1 MVGQTLG
8 HYRIEAKLGEGG
20 MGEVYRARDIVLGRE
35 VAVKVLPPDKLRTD
49 RLQRFLR
56 EARAASQ
63 INHPNVV
70 AIHEINESNGVHFIV
85 MEYVAGKTLSETISA
100 KGLET
105 HQVVH
110 YARQIVAALAKAHA
124 AGIVH
129 RDLKPANIM
138 VTTDGM
144 IKVLDFGL
152 AKQHEPNPVDED
164 ALTAAETASG
174 AILGTLAYMSPEQAM
189 GRPVDARSD
198 IFSLGLVLY
207 EMLSGQHAFG
217 GETVMSTIAA
227 ILYKEPRPLKDVV
240 PQTPRDLDR
249 IVARCMHKEPDRRFQ
264 SAVDLRLALEDL
276 QLNAGSDT
284 TPSIAVLPFTN
295 LSPDKE
301 NEYFS
306 DGLAEEII
314 SAVSHVSGLRV
325 TARSSSFSFRGKD
338 VEMGEIGRKLHV
350 EHLLEGSVRKAGNR
364 IRVTTQLVKASDGF
378 QVWSGRYDREMT
390 DVFAVQDEIAQAIVE
405 KLKGK
410 LAAAPLA
417 SSSERHSRNLDAYN
431 AYLKGRHY
439 LWRID
444 IVSVNRAR
452 ECFEKAIALDPNY
465 ALAYTGIAT
474 GLFMLSVI
482 AAADTIELLT
492 EAKRLLEKAVGL
504 DATLAET
511 RVLLGAVRVCL
522 DYDWEGAE
530 REFQQAM
537 AAETVS
543 ADSLDTYGRWVL
555 FPQGRFEEALSAYE
569 RAHKLEPLIPT
580 FVYHSAEVFVCTGEY
595 DKSIQQC
602 RKALEIESHFWM
614 AHMLI
619 GWNFVFLE
627 KPEQAIDVFETAK
640 QLEPQSP
647 TVTNGLVAAHAIGG
661 RWEKAREIS
670 RQSGELNPYS
680 QALHQLYLGETDR
693 MFELLNQSAD
703 ERDAGLFWFTNISD
717 FRKFEHDP
725 RYKSLLRKMNLAPGR

>member
-1 MVGQTLG
+1 MIGQTLR

-20 MGEVYRARDIVLGRE
+20 MGEVYRARDTVLGRE
-35 VAVKVLPPDKLRTD
+35 VAVKVLPADQVRAD

-56 EARAASQ
+56 EAQAASQ

-70 AIHEINESNGVHFIV
+70 AIHDISESDGVHFIV
-85 MEYVAGKTLSETISA
+85 MEYVAGKTLSETISP

-105 HQVVH
+105 QQAVY
-110 YARQIVAALAKAHA
+110 YASQIVASLAKAHA
-124 AGIVH
+124 CGVVH

-144 IKVLDFGL
+144 IKVLDFGI
-152 AKQHEPNPVDED
+152 AKLHEPNAVED
-164 ALTAAETASG
+164 DKLTVGETAAG
-174 AILGTLAYMSPEQAM
+174 AILGTAAYMSPEQAT

-207 EMLSGQHAFG
+207 EMLSGRRAFS
-217 GETVMSTIAA
+217 GETSISTIAA
-227 ILYKEPRPLKDVV
+227 ILYEEPRPLKEVA

-249 IVARCMHKEPDRRFQ
+249 IVSRCIRKEPDQRFQ

-276 QLNAGSDT
+276 QGNDGGDT

-295 LSPDKE
+295 LSADKE

-314 SAVSHVSGLRV
+314 NALAHVSGLRV
-325 TARSSSFSFRGKD
+325 TSRSSAFSFRGKD
-338 VEMGEIGRKLHV
+338 VEMREIGSKLGV
-350 EHLLEGSVRKAGNR
+350 EHVLEGSVRKASNR

-390 DVFAVQDEIAQAIVE
+390 DIFAVQDEIAQGIVE

-410 LAAAPLA
+410 LSAAPLA

-431 AYLKGRHY
+431 AYLRGRHY

-444 IVSVNRAR
+444 VASVNRAR

-474 GLFMLSVI
+474 GLFMLSAI
-482 AAADTIELLT
+482 AVADAITSLT

-504 DATLAET
+504 DGTLAET

-530 REFQQAM
+530 REFQQALT
-537 AAETVS
+537 AETVS
-543 ADSLDTYGRWVL
+543 ADCLDTYGRWVL
-555 FPQGRFEEALSAYE
+555 WPQGRFEEALSAYE

-580 FVYHSAEVFVCTGEY
+580 FAYHSAEVFVCTGEY
-595 DKSIQQC
+595 EKSIQQC
-602 RKALEIESHFWM
+602 RKALEIESHFWI

-627 KPEQAIDVFETAK
+627 RPEEAITAFETAK

-647 TVTNGLVAAHAIGG
+647 TIVNGLVAAHAVGG
-661 RWEKAREIS
+661 RLQKAQEIS
-670 RQSGELNPYS
+670 RQSGELDPYS

-693 MFELLNQSAD
+693 MFELLSDSVDQ
-703 ERDAGLFWFTNISD
+703 RDTGLFWFTNLSA
-717 FRKFEHDP
+717 FHKFEHDV
-725 RYKSLLRKMNLAPGR
+725 RYQALLRQMNLTPR

>member
-1 MVGQTLG
+1 MIGQTLG

-20 MGEVYRARDIVLGRE
+20 MGVVYRSRDMVLGRE
-35 VAVKVLPPDKLRTD
+35 VALKVLPPDKLQPE

-70 AIHEINESNGVHFIV
+70 AIHEITESNGVHFIV
-85 MEYVAGKTLSETISA
+85 MEYVAGKTLSETIAA

-105 HQVVH
+105 QKVVH
-110 YARQIVAALAKAHA
+110 YARQIVASLAKAHA
-124 AGIVH
+124 SGVVH

-152 AKQHEPNPVDED
+152 AKLHEPDAADDD
-164 ALTAAETASG
+164 ALTAAETAAG
-174 AILGTLAYMSPEQAM
+174 AILGTAAYMSPEQAM

-207 EMLSGQHAFG
+207 EMLSGRRAFD
-217 GETVMSTIAA
+217 GETPISTIGA
-227 ILYKEPRPLKDVV
+227 ILYKEPRPLKEVA

-249 IVARCMHKEPDRRFQ
+249 IVARCMRKEPDQRFQ

-276 QLNAGSDT
+276 QEKPVDT

-314 SAVSHVSGLRV
+314 NALSQVPGLRV
-325 TARSSSFSFRGKD
+325 AARSSAFSFRGKH
-338 VEMGEIGRKLHV
+338 VEMSELGRKLSV
-350 EHLLEGSVRKAGNR
+350 EHVLEGSVRKAGNR

-410 LAAAPLA
+410 LSAAPLA
-417 SSSERHSRNLDAYN
+417 SSSERHSRNLEAYN
-431 AYLKGRHY
+431 AYLRGRHY

-444 IVSVNRAR
+444 VASVNRAR

-474 GLFMLSVI
+474 GLFVLATI
-482 AAADTIELLT
+482 DAANTIKSLT

-530 REFQQAM
+530 REFQQAL

-543 ADSLDTYGRWVL
+543 ADCLDTYGRWVL
-555 FPQGRFEEALSAYE
+555 WPQGRFEEALSVYE
-569 RAHKLEPLIPT
+569 RAYKLEPLIPT
-580 FVYHSAEVFVCTGEY
+580 FVYHSAEVFFCTGEY

-602 RKALEIESHFWM
+602 RKALEIESHFFM
-614 AHMLI
+614 AHTVI

-627 KPEQAIDVFETAK
+627 RPEEAITAFEGAK
-640 QLEPQSP
+640 QIEPQNPIITS
-647 TVTNGLVAAHAIGG
+647 GLVAAHAVAG
-661 RWEKAREIS
+661 RWQEAQEIS
-670 RQSGELNPYS
+670 RQSGELNPYT
-680 QALHQLYLGETDR
+680 QALRHLYLGEIDR
-693 MFELLNQSAD
+693 MFESLSEAAD
-703 ERDAGLFWFTNISD
+703 QRDANLFWFTNISA
-717 FRKFEHDP
+717 FRKFQHDP
-725 RYKSLLRKMNLAPGR
+725 RYQSLLRKMNLAPRR

>member
-1 MVGQTLG
+1 MIGQTLG

-20 MGEVYRARDIVLGRE
+20 MGEVYRARDTVLGRE
-35 VAVKVLPPDKLRTD
+35 VAVKVLPPDKLRAD

-70 AIHEINESNGVHFIV
+70 AIHEITESNGVHFIV

-105 HQVVH
+105 QQVLH
-110 YARQIVAALAKAHA
+110 YARQIVGSLAKAHA

-138 VTTDGM
+138 VTTDEM

-152 AKQHEPNPVDED
+152 AKLHEPNAADED

-174 AILGTLAYMSPEQAM
+174 AIFGTAAYMSPEQAM

-207 EMLSGQHAFG
+207 EMLSGRRAFG
-217 GETVMSTIAA
+217 GETPMSTIAA
-227 ILYKEPRPLKDVV
+227 ILYKEPRPLKEVV
-240 PQTPRDLDR
+240 PQTPRGLDR
-249 IVARCMHKEPDRRFQ
+249 IVARCMQKEPDRRFQ

-276 QLNAGSDT
+276 EENAGADT

-295 LSPDKE
+295 LSTDKE

-314 SAVSHVSGLRV
+314 TALSQVPGLRV
-325 TARSSSFSFRGKD
+325 AARSSAFSFRGKD
-338 VEMGEIGRKLHV
+338 VEMSEIGRKLNV
-350 EHLLEGSVRKAGNR
+350 EHVLEGSVRKASNR
-364 IRVTTQLVKASDGF
+364 IRVTTQLVKAADGF

-390 DVFAVQDEIAQAIVE
+390 DIFAVQDEIAQAIVE
-405 KLKGK
+405 KLKVK
-410 LAAAPLA
+410 LSAAPLA

-431 AYLKGRHY
+431 AYLRGRYY

-452 ECFEKAIALDPNY
+452 ECFEKAIELDPNY

-474 GLFMLSVI
+474 GLFMLNVI
-482 AAADTIELLT
+482 ATTNTIKSMT
-492 EAKRLLEKAVGL
+492 EAKRLLEKAVAL

-522 DYDWEGAE
+522 DYDWKGAE
-530 REFQQAM
+530 REFQQAL

-543 ADSLDTYGRWVL
+543 ADCLDTYGRWVL
-555 FPQGRFEEALSAYE
+555 WPQRRFEEALSVYE

-602 RKALEIESHFWM
+602 HKALEIESHFWI
-614 AHMLI
+614 AYMLI

-627 KPEQAIDVFETAK
+627 RPEEALTAFETAK

-647 TVTNGLVAAHAIGG
+647 AITNGLVAAHAIAG
-661 RWEKAREIS
+661 RLQKAREIS
-670 RQSGELNPYS
+670 RQSGELGPYS

-693 MFELLNQSAD
+693 MFELLSESAD
-703 ERDAGLFWFTNISD
+703 QRDTGLFWFTNISA
-717 FRKFEHDP
+717 FRKFQHDL
-725 RYKSLLRKMNLAPGR
+725 RYQSLLRKMNLAPR